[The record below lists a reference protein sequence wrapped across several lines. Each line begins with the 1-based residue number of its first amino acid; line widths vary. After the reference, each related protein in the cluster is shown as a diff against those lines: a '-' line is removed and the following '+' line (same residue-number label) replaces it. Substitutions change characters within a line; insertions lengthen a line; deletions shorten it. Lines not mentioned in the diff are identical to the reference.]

1 MSFIKRQIVKVLLRF
16 LSIIDL
22 ALPEI
27 RKMHY
32 RGYVLYFS
40 RGTSL
45 VNRIRL
51 FPASNRNSIYEP
63 ETAEAIQAI
72 LQGIEKP
79 VIADVGSNIGLM
91 SLNILATKPEAT
103 IYAFEPGP
111 HQRMLFEKTIQVNP
125 GMDRK
130 VFLSDYALSNN
141 TGTSVFAT
149 HHSKD
154 VSGDGLVDTGRAGET
169 KTITVRTIKFDEWWM
184 QNGKPKFDFIKI
196 DTEGAELWI
205 LQGAEAMIA
214 QLRPVLLLEIFNLN
228 LVNYPYK
235 SIDIMNWL
243 KEHRYNLYSLSGVP
257 VTDVQYFEKNSHEAE
272 FIARPN

>member
-1 MSFIKRQIVKVLLRF
+1 MAFIKRQIIKFFLKVL
-16 LSIIDL
+16 SYIDL

-27 RKMHY
+27 RSMNY
-32 RGYVLYFS
+32 RGFVLFFS

-51 FPASNRNSIYEP
+51 FPTSSRNSIYEP
-63 ETAEAIQAI
+63 ETAEAIESVI
-72 LQGIEKP
+72 KGIDHP
-79 VIADVGSNIGLM
+79 IIADVGSNIGLM
-91 SLNILATKPEAT
+91 SLNILAAKPDAI

-111 HQRMLFEKTIQVNP
+111 HQRMLLEKTIQGNP
-125 GMDRK
+125 GLGKK
-130 VFLSDYALSNN
+130 VFVSDYALSNT
-141 TGTSVFAT
+141 TGSSVFAT
-149 HHSKD
+149 HDTKE
-154 VSGDGLVDTGRAGET
+154 VSGDGLVDTGRAGEA
-169 KTITVRTIKFDEWWM
+169 KTITVRTIRFDEWWL

-205 LQGAEAMIA
+205 LQGAEEMID

-243 KEHRYNLYSLSGVP
+243 KTHRYNLFNLDGEP
-257 VTDVQYFEKNSHEAE
+257 VTETSYFERNTHEAE
-272 FIARPN
+272 FIARPY